1 MGEKTKNDGADDDDD
16 GASGTLVSFLSS
28 FFYLFSLVS
37 FSRPRRS
44 KPSTSRFFF
53 SQNVV
58 GSRLVFV
65 FVSTCRRPWRCSGGG
80 RGRAQATEGREA
92 RASRK
97 VSRESGR
104 DGNARVDLC
113 TCRRKKRP
121 ASKAERSRAGG

>member
-1 MGEKTKNDGADDDDD
+1 MGEKTKNDGDDDDD
-16 GASGTLVSFLSS
+16 DASGTLVSFLSS

-65 FVSTCRRPWRCSGGG
+65 FVSPCRRPWRCSG